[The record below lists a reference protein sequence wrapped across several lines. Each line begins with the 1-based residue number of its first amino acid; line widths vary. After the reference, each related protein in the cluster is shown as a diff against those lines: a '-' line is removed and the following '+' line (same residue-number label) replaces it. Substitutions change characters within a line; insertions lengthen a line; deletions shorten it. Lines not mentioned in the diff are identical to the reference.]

1 MGMPTVLNGYVS
13 GKLALYADEVKMFTI
28 FKDKNNDLTLL
39 YMDCDGIDRYITCK
53 NFDTIT
59 ASGEFIYEH
68 IQTN

>member
-39 YMDCDGIDRYITCK
+39 YMDCDGIDRHITCK
-53 NFDTIT
+53 NFDMIT
-59 ASGEFIYEH
+59 ASGELIYEH